1 MVMELI
7 PEAYKKQTDER
18 LFQMWNF
25 ERLFMNK
32 DNFVGFDNYKKQML
46 QPVKKKAIVEPK
58 AKTKKEI
65 FEQSDRIIEA
75 WKKGGCK

>member
-18 LFQMWNF
+18 LFRMWNF

-46 QPVKKKAIVEPK
+46 KPVKKKAIVESKP
-58 AKTKKEI
+58 KTKEEI
-65 FEQSDRIIEA
+65 YKQADEIIA
-75 WKKGGCK
+75 VWKKTH